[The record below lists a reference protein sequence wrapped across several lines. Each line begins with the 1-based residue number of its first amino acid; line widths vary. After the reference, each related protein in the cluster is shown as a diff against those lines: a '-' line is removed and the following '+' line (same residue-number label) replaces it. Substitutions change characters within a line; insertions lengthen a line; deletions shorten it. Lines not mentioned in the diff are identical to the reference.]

1 MTEQNQQAASTKTRT
16 RSPSY
21 PAFGLEEAIRKADV
35 VYEDVDRR
43 PVPVDVLASH
53 WESSTT
59 SSGFLTA
66 IAALKQFGLLVDEG
80 KGPGRRLHLSDL
92 ALDIHIHELNSPERI
107 KALKKAAL
115 SPKIHQELW
124 EKYQGNLPTSD
135 AAIRIYLLK
144 GRKEE
149 GMGEPFNKDA
159 VDPFVRQFRS
169 TIAFAGLDSSD
180 KIPSAEKESGGQQEE
195 RQLDSSTAVQHHS
208 RQRGAGQPLQPPPPQ
223 PQRRQNMQAEQ
234 GFQQATFPLNG
245 GTALVQWPEG
255 LSADEFK
262 DFEDWLQLV
271 IRKVKRSVTAE
282 QTEQHSEQD

>member
-1 MTEQNQQAASTKTRT
+1 MTEQNQHAASAKTRT

-35 VYEDVDRR
+35 VYEDVERR

-66 IAALKQFGLLVDEG
+66 IAALKQFGLSVDEC

-92 ALDIHIHELNSPERI
+92 ALDIHIHELDSPERI
-107 KALKKAAL
+107 KALKMAAL

-135 AAIRIYLLK
+135 AAIRVYLLK

-149 GMGEPFNKDA
+149 GKGEPFNKDA

-180 KIPSAEKESGGQQEE
+180 KIPSADEEGGDQREEKQF
-195 RQLDSSTAVQHHS
+195 DSSKAVRYPS
-208 RQRGAGQPLQPPPPQ
+208 RQRGGQPAQPPPPQ

-234 GFQQATFPLNG
+234 GFQQATFPMNG
-245 GTALVQWPEG
+245 GDAIVQWPEG
-255 LSADEFK
+255 ISAEEFK

-271 IRKVKRSVTAE
+271 IRKAKRSVVVE
-282 QTEQHSEQD
+282 QTEYHSEQD